1 MTVLVFAALLAQE
14 WQPVVGKTGQFVN
27 PSTMEQKSAD
37 DLLKHALAR
46 RQAKDFDAAL
56 AALNPLVQFM
66 PEGSTR
72 ENAHFERAQTLRAA
86 GRFYDAYDDYEKYIL
101 RYPQMPNAT
110 EAKKQ
115 EMECALALAKTGYAE
130 RVLGVPL
137 VSTSRTGIDFLK
149 DALRRYPR
157 EDFSAYYYR
166 QLGIFYYERRDWD
179 HAGEQFSLI
188 LDQYSESP
196 QSVLALA
203 WLGYT
208 NENRFKAVDYDIK
221 PLKDARRFYERFLEE
236 ADRMRQLPDP
246 AKDWVNQLLDSIRER
261 LAIVYQNL
269 LEKSFRTAKYYDWK
283 DLPWSS
289 AVYYRSILKDDATF
303 RRVLPGFPETEAV
316 RRAKKRIPEIQ
327 AELRAEMEWSRAGM
341 PK

>member
-1 MTVLVFAALLAQE
+1 MTAVLLAAFLAQD
-14 WQPVVGKTGQFVN
+14 WQPRPEGGGFVN
-27 PSTMEQKSAD
+27 RATGEQKSPEE
-37 DLLKHALAR
+37 LLKHALAR
-46 RQAKDFDAAL
+46 RDAKDFDAAL
-56 AALNPLVQFM
+56 AALNPLVQFT
-66 PEGSTR
+66 PEGSLR
-72 ENAHFERAQTLRAA
+72 ETAHFERAQTLRMT
-86 GRFYDAYDDYEKYIL
+86 GRFYEAYDDYEKYIL

-115 EMECALALAKTGYAE
+115 EMESALALARRGHAE
-130 RVLGVPL
+130 GILGVPL

-166 QLGIFYYERRDWD
+166 ELGKFYYDQRDWD
-179 HAGEQFSLI
+179 NAAQQFNLI
-188 LDQYSESP
+188 LDQYADAPE
-196 QSVLALA
+196 SVLALA

-208 NENRFKAVDYDIK
+208 SENRFRAVEYDIK
-221 PLKDARRFYERFLEE
+221 SLKDARRNYERFLEE
-236 ADRMRQLPDP
+236 ADRMRQLPGR
-246 AKDWVNQLLDSIRER
+246 AKDWVDQLLGSIRER

-283 DLPWSS
+283 DLPWSA

-303 RRVLPGFPETEAV
+303 RRVLPGFPETDAV
-316 RRAKKRIPEIQ
+316 RRAKKRLPEIQ
-327 AELRAEMEWSRAGM
+327 AELRAEIEWTRVGM